1 MCSDLFGK
9 DKCYRCFHAFV
20 NKNIYRTSSSSGA
33 SNSGISGTGSSASA
47 SASSSDG
54 NGDSGNGDGGDSVNN
69 SNVNKYEEYEQY
81 GTWKHPDYS
90 KHIEVLQL
98 FSVLIIICD
107 NKNVCFEDKLNLLL
121 HIFLLNDSSSSPTTT
136 TTTNNNNNNSSNSS
150 SNNNNN
156 NNSISSND
164 HHYDKVLVHRDT
176 VLNMVESSLI
186 GLLNVYTNAASSS
199 SSSSSSSIP
208 QPNTKTISNSI
219 VDTIYINTAYVYDG
233 KKPTSS
239 SLLSWYHIK
248 TSIVLQPTIIDF
260 LSSFIDI
267 MFFPGLMTM
276 CSPNYDIL
284 SAEFLVKQN
293 FPSISSMN
301 VKGSFRTRLRQS
313 KIDIRKRNSS
323 NSSSYG
329 SGNASSNSSGNSIS
343 SATVNGNGK
352 TSASVRWGELSEI
365 VTSSSS
371 GNNSNNDSNDRDKLR
386 NNVITTMMMK
396 ADHCL
401 EILLGGNC
409 SITNCP
415 AWDDVN
421 TYTTTILKGLRAFS
435 INDDRLT
442 RELFLKF
449 SAAIISFNT
458 IDSLSQ
464 RSGLIYRNHQQ
475 ILLLLYLSLIK
486 VNTTIKEYDTYNN
499 FITNHYDMVNT
510 HNDTNNGAITRN
522 IFIDFVIFFHK
533 GQVLL
538 KEMEV
543 KMGYNI
549 MDFID
554 PDDGHINEEKLDIA
568 IRDLFSSS
576 ISKRTTGVTDLS
588 KVILEEHITHM
599 IQWVLSDIQ
608 LMRSTS
614 SFFVVDLKEKVNKVC
629 DYIYSIEKAKH

>member
-1 MCSDLFGK
+1 
-9 DKCYRCFHAFV
+9 
-20 NKNIYRTSSSSGA
+20 
-33 SNSGISGTGSSASA
+33 
-47 SASSSDG
+47 
-54 NGDSGNGDGGDSVNN
+54 
-69 SNVNKYEEYEQY
+69 
-81 GTWKHPDYS
+81 
-90 KHIEVLQL
+90 
-98 FSVLIIICD
+98 
-107 NKNVCFEDKLNLLL
+107 
-121 HIFLLNDSSSSPTTT
+121 
-136 TTTNNNNNNSSNSS
+136 
-150 SNNNNN
+150 
-156 NNSISSND
+156 
-164 HHYDKVLVHRDT
+164 
-176 VLNMVESSLI
+176 MVESSLI
-186 GLLNVYTNAASSS
+186 VLLNVYTNTSSNTTNTNTT
-199 SSSSSSSIP
+199 SSIP

-248 TSIVLQPTIIDF
+248 TSIILQATIIDF
-260 LSSFIDI
+260 LLSFIDI

-313 KIDIRKRNSS
+313 KVDIRKRNSS
-323 NSSSYG
+323 SGSTYGIGIGNGNVNSNSNTSANTNATANANANGNSSSSG
-329 SGNASSNSSGNSIS
+329 SGSS
-343 SATVNGNGK
+343 K
-352 TSASVRWGELSEI
+352 TSANVRWGEISEI
-365 VTSSSS
+365 VTGSSS
-371 GNNSNNDSNDRDKLR
+371 NNIKNSNNDSNDRDKLR
-386 NNVITTMMMK
+386 TNVITTMMMK
-396 ADHCL
+396 TDHCL
-401 EILLGGNC
+401 EILLGDNC

-415 AWDDVN
+415 EWDDVN
-421 TYTTTILKGLRAFS
+421 TYTNSILKGLRAFS
-435 INDDRLT
+435 INDNRLT

-486 VNTTIKEYDTYNN
+486 VNTTIKEYDSYNN
-499 FITNHYDMVNT
+499 FITNHHDMVNT
-510 HNDTNNGAITRN
+510 NNDTNNGAITRN

-568 IRDLFSSS
+568 IRDLFNSS
-576 ISKRTTGVTDLS
+576 ISKRTSGVTDLS

-608 LMRSTS
+608 LMKSTS
-614 SFFVVDLKEKVNKVC
+614 SFFVVDLKEKVNKIC
-629 DYIYSIEKAKH
+629 DYVYSIEKAKH